1 MSLKE
6 RRKKKYI
13 YVPEKVKELIVIHE
27 KELITE
33 KEWMKMQ
40 QM

>member
-6 RRKKKYI
+6 RRKKNI

-27 KELITE
+27 KELIKE